1 MTEGIRVNRVL
12 DKSFG
17 YGIVLS
23 GAAANVK
30 KRFDDYISNNIN
42 QIMGVI
48 EKDTRKL
55 FVREIVVFLIRLL
68 KLTPL
73 EYPNRCVRVQ
83 NKIHL
88 ENVDMLFTDWEVRI
102 EKTFAQGLECR
113 DQGRSKL

>member
-42 QIMGVI
+42 QILEII

-55 FVREIVVFLIRLL
+55 SVREIVVFLIRLL

-73 EYPNRCVRVQ
+73 EYPNRCVSCA
-83 NKIHL
+83 KKH
-88 ENVDMLFTDWEVRI
+88 FTLKDWTGQQPIRARDFSGFLRI
-102 EKTFAQGLECR
+102 TDRKN
-113 DQGRSKL
+113 

>member
-1 MTEGIRVNRVL
+1 
-12 DKSFG
+12 
-17 YGIVLS
+17 
-23 GAAANVK
+23 
-30 KRFDDYISNNIN
+30 
-42 QIMGVI
+42 MGVI

-55 FVREIVVFLIRLL
+55 FVREIVVFLIRIL
-68 KLTPL
+68 KLTLL

-83 NKIHL
+83 KKINL

>member
-42 QIMGVI
+42 QILEII
-48 EKDTRKL
+48 EKESRKL
-55 FVREIVVFLIRLL
+55 SVREIIVFLIRLL
-68 KLTPL
+68 KLTPQ
-73 EYPNRCVRVQ
+73 EYPNRCV
-83 NKIHL
+83 KCAKKH
-88 ENVDMLFTDWEVRI
+88 FTL
-102 EKTFAQGLECR
+102 KM
-113 DQGRSKL
+113 